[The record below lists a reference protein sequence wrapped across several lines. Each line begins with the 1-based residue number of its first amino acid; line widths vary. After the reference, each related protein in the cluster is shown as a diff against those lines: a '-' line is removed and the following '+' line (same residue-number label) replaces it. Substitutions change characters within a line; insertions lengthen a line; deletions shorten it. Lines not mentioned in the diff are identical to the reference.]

1 MMNKTGRFKI
11 YTLVLLAIAFG
22 ISSCR
27 TARDVPS
34 ERLKPV
40 SAERLLKQVE
50 QNAFDYNDLTIRRI
64 NVQFS
69 NDGIKTSFRANLRAS
84 KDEMILA
91 SFSKLN
97 IPVGRVLLTPDS
109 VKYVNFIDR
118 NYLMDDYNWLSNV
131 LNIGVSF
138 DIVQAIL
145 SNPLKNGAVSSS
157 GVLNNFE
164 VLVENGRYV
173 LQSDSHLNNFHP
185 ERKKITVRNNRH
197 LQNRGTNNDMVLRKM
212 VIHPRS
218 YVLEKIVMD
227 DPVNDKKLEVDFS
240 DFVKVDNKDYPG
252 EIDVRMFSEGELT
265 ELNVKLRGFSTEKI
279 DSVELNIPERYQR
292 IRIR

>member
-1 MMNKTGRFKI
+1 MMNRIERLRIF
-11 YTLVLLAIAFG
+11 TLFLLTIAVGF
-22 ISSCR
+22 SSCR
-27 TARDVPS
+27 TARDIPA

-69 NDGIKTSFRANLRAS
+69 NNGTRTSFRANLRAS
-84 KDEMILA
+84 KDEMIMA

-97 IPVGRVLLTPDS
+97 FPVGRILLTPDS
-109 VKYVNFIDR
+109 VKYVNFFDR
-118 NYLMDDYNWLSNV
+118 NYLLDDYNWLSNV
-131 LNIGVSF
+131 LNINLDF
-138 DIVQAIL
+138 NMVQAII

-157 GVLNNFE
+157 GVLHNFE
-164 VLVENGRYV
+164 VSVENGRYV
-173 LQSDSHLNNFHP
+173 LHSENHSDSFHP
-185 ERKKITVRNNRH
+185 ERKKIAIRNNRH
-197 LQNRGTNNDMVLRKM
+197 RSSNNDLVLRKM

-227 DPVNDKKLEVDFS
+227 DRVNDKKLEVDFS
-240 DFVKVDNKDYPG
+240 DFVKVANKDYPG

-279 DSVELNIPERYQR
+279 DSVELNIPESYQR
-292 IRIR
+292 IRIK

>member
-1 MMNKTGRFKI
+1 MMNRKDGLRIF
-11 YTLVLLAIAFG
+11 TLFLLTVVVG
-22 ISSCR
+22 LSSCR
-27 TARDVPS
+27 TARDIPA
-34 ERLKPV
+34 ERLKPI

-64 NVQFS
+64 NVQFA
-69 NDGIKTSFRANLRAS
+69 NNGTRTSFRANLRAS

-97 IPVGRVLLTPDS
+97 FPVGRILLTPDS

-118 NYLMDDYNWLSNV
+118 NYLLDDYYWLSNV
-131 LNIGVSF
+131 LNISLDF
-138 DIVQAIL
+138 NMVQAVI
-145 SNPLKNGAVSSS
+145 SNPLKNGAALSPTFHELEVS
-157 GVLNNFE
+157 
-164 VLVENGRYV
+164 VEDGRYV
-173 LQSDSHLNNFHP
+173 LHSPYQSNGFHP
-185 ERKKITVRNNRH
+185 ERKKIAIRNTRH
-197 LQNRGTNNDMVLRKM
+197 AQNRSGNNDLVMRKM

-218 YVLEKIVMD
+218 YVLEKIIMD
-227 DPVNDKKLEVDFS
+227 DSVNDKKLEVEFS

-279 DSVELNIPERYQR
+279 DSIELNIPERYQR
-292 IRIR
+292 IRIK